1 MKRSVIFLSAAGALL
16 LTAAEPVI
24 LPEHS
29 PEKDISGF
37 VAVDPLQHCEVSC
50 RTQGGLGKLR
60 ISIRQYDAAKRPIAA
75 THVNA
80 SPETF
85 TELAEPL
92 ARGGNSIV
100 VKDASKWSFPA
111 KGRIVV
117 FGAKKDLSDLPN
129 RKKAYYVAGVVQKGN
144 LYVVTFDRS
153 VNFDAPVGT
162 GVRLHR
168 DGGNVSFSCALPA
181 EEAVSKIFKPA
192 APYGALQ
199 DSLWHGVAFIK
210 IFAANASDEPV
221 TVMNC
226 RAALLSGEQMAQKER
241 DAQAKA
247 KREARKMAPYGFEKI
262 LMQKADEVVFLNHF
276 FSYRKTR
283 FYQSGVSSKAWE
295 IPAREFGQF
304 EIDIKSEISAYV
316 MASFRLRKGEKTIRV
331 ATPYQ

>member
-168 DGGNVSFSCALPA
+168 DGGNVSFPVPCRPRKRFRRFLNLPPRM
-181 EEAVSKIFKPA
+181 VP
-192 APYGALQ
+192 
-199 DSLWHGVAFIK
+199 
-210 IFAANASDEPV
+210 
-221 TVMNC
+221 C
-226 RAALLSGEQMAQKER
+226 RILSGMVLLSLK
-241 DAQAKA
+241 
-247 KREARKMAPYGFEKI
+247 
-262 LMQKADEVVFLNHF
+262 FLPPTLPMN
-276 FSYRKTR
+276 R
-283 FYQSGVSSKAWE
+283 
-295 IPAREFGQF
+295 
-304 EIDIKSEISAYV
+304 
-316 MASFRLRKGEKTIRV
+316 
-331 ATPYQ
+331 